1 MSMKTLLEVEIEDK
15 FNKMDELDPSTKE
28 YANAADSVTKLMDR
42 VIKIEENEAAEA
54 YNEKKLKEE
63 QKSQII
69 KVVVDGGM
77 KLATLGVTVWLALT
91 SLKFEENGSIT
102 TTIGRKT
109 LDMIFKK

>member
-1 MSMKTLLEVEIEDK
+1 MKTLLEVEIEEK
-15 FNKMDELDPSTKE
+15 FAKMGELDPSTKE
-28 YANAADSVTKLMDR
+28 YATAADSVTKLMDR
-42 VIKIEENEAAEA
+42 VIKIEEDESAES

-69 KVVVDGGM
+69 KAVIDAGM
-77 KLATLGVTVWLALT
+77 KAATLGVTVWLALT